1 MSEGRQDMPTRHP
14 FALPAVLAPAV
25 LSLCTAACGT
35 AAPPRTD
42 TADTDAADT
51 GTVVFDQVGVV
62 PMDSERV
69 LPNRMVVVRGGLIA
83 EIDAAGMP
91 APAGA
96 TRIDGRG
103 KFLMPALAEMHAHLL
118 PEDVAPYVGGRFTTP
133 EQAIE
138 RVLLMY
144 VLNGIGTIR
153 NAHGYAPH
161 IALRDRVARGELIGP
176 TIVTSGPSFRN
187 EHVES
192 VAAAERFVADH
203 VAQGYDFIKVYP
215 TIAGGIDDD
224 EVVWEAMTR
233 AANAAGMPFG
243 GHVPTGLGLHRV
255 LDAGMRTID
264 HIDGYLEA
272 AAEPGAPEPRIFG
285 TNLAGHVDESR
296 FPALAAETVA
306 AGAWIVPTQ
315 SLLEVQRGPD
325 EPETMATWPGMEYV
339 SPEVLEQWIDGKRR
353 IMAAQPL
360 ETRREY
366 IALRRRL
373 LKALYDGGVRFVQG
387 SDSPQTWTPPGF
399 AAHRELASLVASGLT
414 PYQALETGTRNVAE
428 FLGAAD
434 HTGTVEVG
442 KRADLLLVDADPLDD
457 VGNAQRITG
466 VMLNGRW
473 LPREAIEARLD

>member
-1 MSEGRQDMPTRHP
+1 MPMRYR
-14 FALPAVLAPAV
+14 FAFRAVLAPAA
-25 LSLCTAACGT
+25 LYLCAAGCGP
-35 AAPPRTD
+35 APPATQ
-42 TADTDAADT
+42 TGAADNAAAET
-51 GTVVFDQVGVV
+51 GTVVFEQVSVV
-62 PMDSERV
+62 PMDGERV
-69 LPNRMVVVRGGLIA
+69 LPNRMVVVRDGLIA

-103 KFLMPALAEMHAHLL
+103 KFLMPPLAEMHAHLL
-118 PEDVAPYVGGRFTTP
+118 PEDVAPYVGGRFATP

-138 RVLLMY
+138 RVLLMF
-144 VLNGIGTIR
+144 VLNGVGTVR
-153 NAHGYAPH
+153 NAHGYLPH
-161 IALRDRVARGELIGP
+161 IALRERVARGELIGP
-176 TIVTSGPSFRN
+176 TIITSGPSFRN

-192 VAAAERFVADH
+192 VTAAERFVADH
-203 VAQGYDFIKVYP
+203 AAQGYDFIKVYP
-215 TIAGGIDDD
+215 TIAGGVED
-224 EVVWEAMTR
+224 EAVWDAMTR
-233 AANAAGMPFG
+233 AANAAGIPFG

-255 LDAGMRTID
+255 LAAGMRTID

-272 AAEPGAPEPRIFG
+272 AARPGAPEPRIFA

-296 FPALAAETVA
+296 FPALAAETLA

-325 EPETMATWPGMEYV
+325 MPEEMAAWPGMEYV
-339 SPEVLEQWIDGKRR
+339 APEVVERWIDAKRR

-360 ETRREY
+360 ETRQEY

-373 LKALYDGGVRFVQG
+373 LKALYDGGVRFIQG

-414 PYQALETGTRNVAE
+414 PFQALETGTRNVAV
-428 FLGAAD
+428 FLNTED
-434 HTGTVEVG
+434 RTGTVAVG
-442 KRADLLLVDADPLDD
+442 KRADLLLVDANPLED
-457 VGNAQRITG
+457 VANARRITG

-473 LPREAIEARLD
+473 LPRDEIEALIN

>member
-1 MSEGRQDMPTRHP
+1 MRTQHGFT
-14 FALPAVLAPAV
+14 LGAVLAPAA
-25 LSLCTAACGT
+25 LYLFAAACGT
-35 AAPPRTD
+35 APPATQTG
-42 TADTDAADT
+42 TADTNTT
-51 GTVVFDQVGVV
+51 GTGAVVFEQVSVI

-69 LPNRMVVVRGGLIA
+69 LPNRMVVVRDGLIA

-103 KFLMPALAEMHAHLL
+103 KFLMPPLAEMHAHLL
-118 PEDVAPYVGGRFTTP
+118 PEDVAPYVGGRFATP

-138 RVLLMY
+138 RVLLMF
-144 VLNGIGTIR
+144 VLNGVGTVR
-153 NAHGYAPH
+153 NAHGYLPH
-161 IALRDRVARGELIGP
+161 IALRERVARGELIGP
-176 TIVTSGPSFRN
+176 TIITSGPSFRN

-203 VAQGYDFIKVYP
+203 AAQGYDFIKVYP
-215 TIAGGIDDD
+215 TIAGGVED
-224 EVVWEAMTR
+224 EAVWEAMTR
-233 AANAAGMPFG
+233 AANAAGIPFG

-255 LDAGMRTID
+255 LAAGMRTID

-272 AAEPGAPEPRIFG
+272 AARPGAPEPQIFA

-296 FPALAAETVA
+296 FPALAAETRA

-325 EPETMATWPGMEYV
+325 MPEEMAAWPGMEYV
-339 SPEVLEQWIDGKRR
+339 APEVLERWTDAKHR
-353 IMAAQPL
+353 IMGAQSL
-360 ETRREY
+360 ETRQEY
-366 IALRRRL
+366 ITLRRRL
-373 LKALYDGGVRFVQG
+373 LKALHDGGVRFIQG

-414 PYQALETGTRNVAE
+414 PYQALETGTRNVAV
-428 FLGAAD
+428 FLDAED
-434 HTGTVEVG
+434 RTGTVEVG
-442 KRADLLLVDADPLDD
+442 KRADLLLVDANPLED
-457 VGNAQRITG
+457 VANAQRITG

-473 LPREAIEARLD
+473 LPREEIEALLN

>member
-1 MSEGRQDMPTRHP
+1 MPSRLEC
-14 FALPAVLAPAV
+14 ALLAVLAPVA
-25 LSLCTAACGT
+25 LCLAAAACGT
-35 AAPPRTD
+35 APPETQ
-42 TADTDAADT
+42 TGTSATDATGT
-51 GTVVFDQVGVV
+51 GTVVFEQVTVV
-62 PMDSERV
+62 PMDTERL
-69 LPNRMVVVRGGLIA
+69 LPNRMVVVRNGRIE

-96 TRIDGRG
+96 TRVDGRG
-103 KFLMPALAEMHAHLL
+103 KFLMPTLAEMHAHLL
-118 PEDVAPYVGGRFTTP
+118 PEDVAPYVGGRFATP

-144 VLNGIGTIR
+144 LLNGVGTIR

-161 IALRDRVARGELIGP
+161 IALRERVARGELLGP
-176 TIVTSGPSFRN
+176 TIITSGPSFRN

-215 TIAGGIDDD
+215 TIAGGVDD
-224 EVVWEAMTR
+224 EQVWEAMTR
-233 AANAAGMPFG
+233 AAIAAGIPFG

-272 AAEPGAPEPRIFG
+272 AARPGAPQAEIFA

-296 FPALAAETVA
+296 FPALAADTLA

-325 EPETMATWPGMEYV
+325 EPDVMATWPGMEYV
-339 SPEVLEQWIDGKRR
+339 APEVLERWIGAKRR
-353 IMAAQPL
+353 TMAAQPL
-360 ETRREY
+360 ETREEY

-399 AAHRELASLVASGLT
+399 AAHRELAALVASGLT
-414 PYQALETGTRNVAE
+414 PYQALETGTRNVAA
-428 FLGAAD
+428 FLNAEDRG
-434 HTGTVEVG
+434 GTVEVG
-442 KRADLLLVDADPLDD
+442 KRADLLLVDANPLED
-457 VGNAQRITG
+457 VASAQQITG

-473 LPREAIEARLD
+473 LLREELEALIR